1 MEWTMR
7 AIILPAFALALGAG
21 FFAAPQEA
29 QARFSPEQVQAPTLV
44 DNVQCVTRRVRTVD
58 RFGRVYYRTVRNC
71 GVRPGW
77 NRPVRCRWVRERIVR
92 PNGRV
97 VYRDVRRC
105 R

>member
-1 MEWTMR
+1 MR
-7 AIILPAFALALGAG
+7 AIILPAFALVLGAG

-29 QARFSPEQVQAPTLV
+29 QARFGAEQLQGPSLV
-44 DNVQCVTRRVRTVD
+44 NDVQCVTRRVRTVLPN
-58 RFGRVYYRTVRNC
+58 GRVVFRTVRDC

-77 NRPVRCRWVRERIVR
+77 GRVERCRTVRERVVR

-97 VYRDVRRC
+97 VYREVRRC

>member
-1 MEWTMR
+1 MR

-29 QARFSPEQVQAPTLV
+29 HARFSPEQIQASSLV
-44 DNVQCVTRRVRTVD
+44 EDVACVTRRIRT
-58 RFGRVYYRTVRNC
+58 
-71 GVRPGW
+71 
-77 NRPVRCRWVRERIVR
+77 VR

-97 VYRDVRRC
+97 VYRTVRRCGIPAWQQRRVDRCRTVRERVVRPNGNVIYRTVRRC

>member
-1 MEWTMR
+1 MR

-29 QARFSPEQVQAPTLV
+29 QARFGAEQLQAPSLV
-44 DNVQCVTRRVRTVD
+44 DDVACVTRRVRT
-58 RFGRVYYRTVRNC
+58 
-71 GVRPGW
+71 
-77 NRPVRCRWVRERIVR
+77 VR

-97 VYRDVRRC
+97 VYRTVRECGVPAWQRRADRCRTVRERVVQPSGRVVYREIRRC